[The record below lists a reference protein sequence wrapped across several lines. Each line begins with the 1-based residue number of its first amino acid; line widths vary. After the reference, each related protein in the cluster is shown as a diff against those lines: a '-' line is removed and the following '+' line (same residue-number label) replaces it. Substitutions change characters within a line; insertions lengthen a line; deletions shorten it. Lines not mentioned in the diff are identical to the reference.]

1 MMTTDAS
8 LPPKE
13 RSAGR
18 GLLFAGIALA
28 VLAIGLPFAQYRLQL
43 LIVPWYVPI
52 LTAIGA
58 LLVLWSL
65 TKRPGVVRI
74 IVLVLLV
81 ALAGFEWFS
90 IAVGG
95 KLPEYTGPAQAGEKL
110 PPFRTMLADGSPFTQ
125 NDLEDGQRRVL
136 TFFRGRW

>member
-1 MMTTDAS
+1 MATATS
-8 LPPKE
+8 SSPPTN
-13 RSAGR
+13 RRAGR
-18 GLLFAGIALA
+18 WILLAGIGIA
-28 VLAIGLPFAQYRLQL
+28 VAAIGLMVLQL
-43 LIVPWYVPI
+43 GLKILIVPWYVPI

-58 LLVLWSL
+58 LLVLWSV
-65 TKRPGVVRI
+65 TRRVGVVRI

-95 KLPEYTGPAQAGEKL
+95 KLPEYTGPAQAGKQL
-110 PPFRTMLADGSPFTQ
+110 PPFRTTLADGSSFTDG
-125 NDLEDGQRRVL
+125 DLRDGKRRVM